1 MLRYLTIV
9 VFASL
14 IVVAPLA
21 GAAEKSDL
29 PLLFEDDFEKGSD
42 AWEPT
47 DASAWK
53 LNENDGG
60 KAYGIIKRKS
70 SYNPPHRSPHHI
82 SLIKDVEAG
91 DFVLTLK
98 IKSTLDTGGHRDA
111 CLFFN
116 YQDPAN
122 FYYVHL
128 GKKADPHSCQIM
140 IVKDAPR
147 KMITKKQTTGVPWD
161 DDWHNVKVVRRVADG
176 TIEIYF
182 DDMDT
187 PVMATIDKT
196 FGTGR
201 IGIGSFDDMDDFDD
215 VKLYGKK
222 ASSQ

>member
-9 VFASL
+9 VFTSL
-14 IVVAPLA
+14 IVVAASA
-21 GAAEKSDL
+21 GAAEKFDL

-53 LNENDGG
+53 LNDNDGG
-60 KAYGIIKRKS
+60 KAYGITKRGS
-70 SYNPPHRSPHHI
+70 SYKPPHRSPYHI

-128 GKKADPHSCQIM
+128 GKRADPHSCQIM

-147 KMITKKQTTGVPWD
+147 KMITQKQTTGVPWD

-187 PVMATIDKT
+187 PVMAAVDKT

-222 ASSQ
+222 APSK